1 MIEGEAILR
10 GFDMT
15 VSDVGDQLHFR
26 QPLLSFGTS
35 SKLYVAGRVDWH
47 GDKLALTKVDDPE
60 DLEMAT
66 LLTDGVGRRVTSGKG
81 VVVAGAAFFQAASRA
96 GFQLGGFSCLSA
108 EDDECWIRVA
118 TAEEFV
124 ALKGELIDESREVFD
139 EELGEARRQ
148 GSRLTKRGN
157 AAMLILRR
165 CGPLHREDLAIR
177 QLAAARQNRDLD
189 LYRRL
194 LARFELELDEP
205 EDRLHKQADRH
216 IELADAEVRA
226 GWHGSAGSP
235 EAQSVR
241 AVEAAVMEA
250 QAQVESARAHAEST
264 AKEVQA
270 KVEWVRAQ
278 AEAAAMEAQAQA
290 DAAKQQ
296 AKEVDAV
303 LGSHRQALQ
312 ALVAKLQ
319 AQLDFVRRKREA
331 TLSDP

>member
-1 MIEGEAILR
+1 MIKGEAILR

-15 VSDVGDQLHFR
+15 VSDVEDQLHFR

-35 SKLYVAGRVDWH
+35 SKLYVAGRVDWR
-47 GDKLALTKVDDPE
+47 GDKLALTRVDDPE

-66 LLTDGVGRRVTSGKG
+66 LLNDGVGRRVASGRG
-81 VVVAGAAFFQAASRA
+81 VVVAGAAFFQAASCA
-96 GFQLGGFSCLSA
+96 GFQLGGFSCLSV

-118 TAEEFV
+118 IPEDFV
-124 ALKGELIDESREVFD
+124 ALKGELIDGSREVFD

-205 EDRLHKQADRH
+205 EDRLHKQAERH

-226 GWHGSAGSP
+226 GWHGSAGSA

-250 QAQVESARAHAEST
+250 QAQVESARAHAESAVREMQAQVESARAH
-264 AKEVQA
+264 AKYT
-270 KVEWVRAQ
+270 VEEVRAQ
-278 AEAAAMEAQAQA
+278 VGSARAHAEAAAMEAQ
-290 DAAKQQ
+290 
-296 AKEVDAV
+296 E
-303 LGSHRQALQ
+303 
-312 ALVAKLQ
+312 LVANLR
-319 AQLDFVRRKREA
+319 AQLNFFRHKNERQVE
-331 TLSDP
+331 